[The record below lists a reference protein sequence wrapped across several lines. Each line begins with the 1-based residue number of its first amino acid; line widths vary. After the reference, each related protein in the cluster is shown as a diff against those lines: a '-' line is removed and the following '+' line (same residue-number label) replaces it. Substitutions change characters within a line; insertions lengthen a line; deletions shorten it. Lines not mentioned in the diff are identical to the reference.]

1 VIKVVNGKSD
11 ADSAFTDDGQI
22 AIGFLPGS
30 FDVTAKTAV
39 TVDIT
44 PLSSC
49 PQTNGLRFVT
59 NVYQITADAPLV
71 MPANLT
77 LAYSNLEPDPNDV
90 YTADDPN
97 GPWTSIG
104 HAPQAALWTIDT
116 RADRL
121 GYFAAGYSI
130 SGSPPGSVRIGL
142 PIVVGLLIVVVVLV
156 GLPLVVRNRASSRT

>member
-1 VIKVVNGKSD
+1 
-11 ADSAFTDDGQI
+11 
-22 AIGFLPGS
+22 
-30 FDVTAKTAV
+30 
-39 TVDIT
+39 
-44 PLSSC
+44 
-49 PQTNGLRFVT
+49 VT

-97 GPWTSIG
+97 GQWTSIG

-121 GYFAAGYSI
+121 GYFAAGYSS